1 MALETK
7 SIELGTPCP
16 DFRLPSV
23 DGTVVGR
30 DDFRDTPVLG
40 VFFYCNHCPYAQAI
54 EGRFMELA
62 RDYEGKGFRFVA
74 ISSNDATTYPDD
86 SFENM
91 KRRAKERGYRFPYL
105 YDEDQSVAR
114 AFDAVATPD
123 LYIFDKSRR
132 LAYHGR
138 LDDSPRDATK
148 VQRRELREAVDAL
161 LAGERP
167 DARQNPSIG
176 CSIKWK

>member
-1 MALETK
+1 MAVETK
-7 SIELGTPCP
+7 PLELGTPCP

-54 EGRFMELA
+54 EGRLVELA

-91 KRRAKERGYRFPYL
+91 KLRAKERGYRFPYL

>member
-1 MALETK
+1 MAVETRPL
-7 SIELGTPCP
+7 ELGLPCP
-16 DFRLPSV
+16 DFRLPGV
-23 DGTVVGR
+23 DGTVVAR
-30 DDFRDTPVLG
+30 DDLREFEVLG

-54 EGRFMELA
+54 EDRLLELF
-62 RDYEGKGFRFVA
+62 RDYQDQSFRFVA
-74 ISSNDATTYPDD
+74 ISSNDARTYPDD

-91 KRRAKERGYRFPYL
+91 KKRARDRGYRFPYL

-123 LYIFDKSRR
+123 LYLFDRDRR

-138 LDDSPRDATK
+138 LDDSPRDPSK
-148 VQRRELREAVDAL
+148 VKRRELREAVDAL
-161 LAGERP
+161 LSGSRP
-167 DARQNPSIG
+167 DTQQHPSIG